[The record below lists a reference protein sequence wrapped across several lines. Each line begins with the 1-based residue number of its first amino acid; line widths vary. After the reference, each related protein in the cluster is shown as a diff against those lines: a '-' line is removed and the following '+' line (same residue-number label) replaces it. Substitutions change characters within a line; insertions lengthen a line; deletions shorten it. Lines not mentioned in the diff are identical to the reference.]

1 MQTSRIRLI
10 AISGATLALVIAST
24 ASVAAHPGGQDDQ
37 RGFGRASEG
46 RMEHGKSMQGRSQD
60 GGRAMFDKRA
70 EMGAAL
76 GGAMRAE
83 MGGAMADAMRGFMR
97 GDMADAMRGG
107 MGGAMRGGF
116 QDRMDQFVRTETTFE
131 AEDGLV
137 TKRVDHG
144 TVDSASEAGLD
155 YSLSTGETASVVTD
169 EDTSVITVSEQT
181 VEVGRRGFNR
191 DRMVSE
197 EIALTD
203 IESGAEIAV
212 WAESQEDGTF
222 LAQRIVVHPA
232 ADADVEEMT
241 DEAGATDAA
250 IPDAEI
256 GDDSAIAPV
265 TDA

>member
-60 GGRAMFDKRA
+60 GGRAMFGK
-70 EMGAAL
+70 
-76 GGAMRAE
+76 RAE
-83 MGGAMADAMRGFMR
+83 MGGAMGDAMRGFMR

-169 EDTSVITVSEQT
+169 EDTSVITFSEQT

-191 DRMVSE
+191 DRMVPE
-197 EIALTD
+197 EINLAD

-232 ADADVEEMT
+232 ADADVEEAT
-241 DEAGATDAA
+241 DEAEATDAA

>member
-24 ASVAAHPGGQDDQ
+24 ATVAAHPGDQDDQ

-46 RMEHGKSMQGRSQD
+46 RMEHGKGMQGQFRD
-60 GGRAMFDKRA
+60 GGKAMFGEGA
-70 EMGAAL
+70 EMRDG
-76 GGAMRAE
+76 
-83 MGGAMADAMRGFMR
+83 MRGFMR
-97 GDMADAMRGG
+97 GDMADAMRG
-107 MGGAMRGGF
+107 AMRGGIGGAIRGEF
-116 QDRMDQFVRTETTFE
+116 QDRMDQFVRTETTYE

-155 YSLSTGETASVVTD
+155 YSISTGETASVVTD
-169 EDTSVITVSEQT
+169 EDTSVITFSEQT
-181 VEVGRRGFNR
+181 VEIGRRGFSR
-191 DRMVSE
+191 DRMVPE
-197 EIALTD
+197 EITLAD

-232 ADADVEEMT
+232 IDADVEEMT
-241 DEAGATDAA
+241 DDVEATDAA
-250 IPDAEI
+250 TPDAEI
-256 GDDSAIAPV
+256 SDDSAVAPA